1 MMIFAALNIK
11 IEESYYYD
19 YIIITTIQ

>member
-19 YIIITTIQ
+19 YIIITIQ